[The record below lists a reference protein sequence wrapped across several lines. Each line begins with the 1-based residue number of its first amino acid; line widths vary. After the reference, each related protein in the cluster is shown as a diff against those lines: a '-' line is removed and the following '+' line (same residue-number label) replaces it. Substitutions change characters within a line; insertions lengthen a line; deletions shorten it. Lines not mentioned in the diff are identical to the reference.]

1 MLSDLYTW
9 FTEGWD
15 TLDLQ
20 DARAF
25 LEELASSGTLTQGA
39 DG

>member
-1 MLSDLYTW
+1 LLAETYGT

-20 DARAF
+20 DAGA
-25 LEELASSGTLTQGA
+25 LLVELG
-39 DG
+39 